1 MCEMICAP
9 CFAVR
14 LLKGGNFK
22 TNSSEAEPN
31 TSFRVGLVPGIF
43 VLALIA
49 RLSPTR
55 MKTASAK
62 NNGRLPRFR
71 LRD

>member
-1 MCEMICAP
+1 
-9 CFAVR
+9 
-14 LLKGGNFK
+14 
-22 TNSSEAEPN
+22 
-31 TSFRVGLVPGIF
+31 LVPGIF